1 MYFLT
6 GVLVKGRPVQYIEYQ
21 SKLIYVQVIVTTWIV
36 TTFVDQF
43 INSLNLRI
51 SKDNSFLL

>member
-6 GVLVKGRPVQYIEYQ
+6 GALVKGRPVQYIEYQ